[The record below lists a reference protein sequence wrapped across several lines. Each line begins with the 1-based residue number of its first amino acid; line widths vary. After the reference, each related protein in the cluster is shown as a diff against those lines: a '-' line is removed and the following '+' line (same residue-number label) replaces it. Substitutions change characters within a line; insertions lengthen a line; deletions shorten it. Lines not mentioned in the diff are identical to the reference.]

1 MRRLILAMLL
11 CFANTGCDRNQWIDH
26 LPEEYH
32 GRWIETSDL
41 VVAHQAKPQYFTV
54 LPDRIIHA
62 VFLEGDGY
70 KTSEYRFVK
79 ANKQPDRAVIFCG
92 SPDKQ
97 HIAEKR
103 FILRLEDNSS
113 FMRVSEYVATG
124 YNNED
129 SIETVGRFVEKK

>member
-1 MRRLILAMLL
+1 MRRLILAVLL
-11 CFANTGCDRNQWIDH
+11 CFANTGCDRNRWIDH

-41 VVAHQAKPQYFTV
+41 VVSHQAKPQYFTV

-70 KTSEYRFVK
+70 MTSEYRFVK
-79 ANKQPDRAVIFCG
+79 ANIQPDQAVIFCG

-103 FILRLEDNSS
+103 YILRLEDDSS
-113 FMRVSEYVATG
+113 FLRVSEYVATG
-124 YNNED
+124 YNNDD